1 MAAMHKYK
9 QHVRPRDHAP
19 LPRRAVEESLGDL
32 IEAVFS
38 DTAGPLLIAVGG
50 PGGTGKS
57 WLAKRLAARLGD
69 AAVLRLDDYKTAR
82 SDRSRAGIFGPHP
95 DANKMDLIAEHL
107 ADIKR
112 GRAIDKPIYDPST
125 GDAADQSE
133 NYSAARF
140 NLVDGEVS
148 TYRQFRD
155 MVDFSI
161 FIDSHWRTQLATRL
175 GRDLDDRDYS
185 LDKALATFLH
195 SNLREFGDHGA
206 ESKNWADVHLFCHE
220 DYRLELESVSRQLYQ
235 QAGGLLHT
243 DVEEVELAG
252 LIVPILTPFGPDG
265 EIDVRAFVE
274 HLDWLSARGV
284 RRVLTGDVT
293 GELFSLTT
301 DERLELLKLALEYF
315 PGLVGFQAGGG
326 PLGETIALAEQ
337 AEQLGSDAIAAMA
350 PIGWPDA
357 TVDGVV
363 EYLAQVASAV
373 DLPLILCD
381 GPGHAITRDIC
392 SRVPNFILTAPGA
405 SIDPVANVEP
415 EHRTILHV
423 RGIATLKQHLQT
435 HINDYP
441 TRMRPPLSSH

>member
-1 MAAMHKYK
+1 MHKYK

-19 LPRRAVEESLGDL
+19 LPRSAVEESLGDL

-38 DTAGPLLIAVGG
+38 DAADPLLIAVGG

-57 WLAKRLAARLGD
+57 WFARRLAARLGD

-82 SDRSRAGIFGPHP
+82 TDRTRAGIFGPHP

-107 ADIKR
+107 ASIKR
-112 GRAIDKPIYDPST
+112 GLTIDKPVYDPST
-125 GDAADQSE
+125 GDAAEETES
-133 NYSAARF
+133 YSAARF
-140 NLVDGEVS
+140 NLIDGEVS

-175 GRDLDDRDYS
+175 GRDLADRDYS
-185 LDKALATFLH
+185 LDKAVATFLH
-195 SNLREFGDHGA
+195 SNLREFSDHGA

-220 DYRLELESVSRQLYQ
+220 DYRLELESVSQELYEQ
-235 QAGGLLHT
+235 SGDLLHA

-293 GELFSLTT
+293 GELFSLTS
-301 DERLELLKLALEYF
+301 DERIELLKLALEYF
-315 PGLVGFQAGGG
+315 PGLVLFQAGGG
-326 PLGETIALAEQ
+326 PLGETITLAEQ
-337 AEQLGSDAIAAMA
+337 AEQLGSDAILAMA

-357 TVDGVV
+357 TVDGIV
-363 EYLAQVASAV
+363 EYLAKVAAAV
-373 DLPLILCD
+373 ETPLILCD
-381 GPGHAITRDIC
+381 GPGHAITQDIC
-392 SRVPNFILTAPGA
+392 SRVPNFLLNAPGA
-405 SIDPVANVEP
+405 SIDPAANVKP
-415 EHRTILHV
+415 EYRTILHA
-423 RGIATLKQHLQT
+423 GDIAAIKRLLQT
-435 HINDYP
+435 HIDDYP
-441 TRMRPPLSSH
+441 IAMRPPLA